1 METIIA
7 GCRSCGAKN
16 RILLKKQHL
25 NPRCGT
31 CKEAVDLSNQALPVP
46 LGRPRFPAVPQS
58 GANTD
63 ACRFFCPHCGP
74 CRALAPIIINL
85 ACSYVG
91 RLIVATVDTS
101 HHPGTSAHY
110 QIRAVPTLLF
120 FRNSVLVDQM
130 IGAPAERELITKLEQ
145 LLQ

>member
-46 LGRPRFPAVPQS
+46 LGDHDFQQFLKAAPIPMLA
-58 GANTD
+58 D
-63 ACRFFCPHCGP
+63 FFAPTCVP